1 MQIWVAFKT
10 YQASKIELFSK
21 IFKSF
26 QPLPRL
32 AIFSKQIPQSFLTA
46 CKIRH
51 RKSFWFLLLQ
61 VCNLYELFINV
72 MLFMTHFIRLK
83 FRLASS
89 LFLLFRC
96 FFMSVYSYYVLISGC
111 FPRLGLHEQN
121 PVEVANRQRCCRR
134 TKLGC

>member
-1 MQIWVAFKT
+1 MIPLIPMQIWVAFKT

-26 QPLPRL
+26 QLLPSL

-51 RKSFWFLLLQ
+51 CKSFWFLLLQ
-61 VCNLYELFINV
+61 VAKLYELFINV
-72 MLFMTHFIRLK
+72 MLFMTHFTRLK

-89 LFLLFRC
+89 LFLFFRC
-96 FFMSVYSYYVLISGC
+96 FFYVSLFLLC
-111 FPRLGLHEQN
+111 FNKRVLPSLGFTWTK
-121 PVEVANRQRCCRR
+121 CRWGS
-134 TKLGC
+134 KKAALL